1 MYLKQDSRIFSI
13 YNNLPLLKD
22 MNSSDRY
29 VVIAKKLNLY
39 RFKVITFQD
48 IDKSEGYLYNFLVNN
63 GPSMIY
69 PLIISHCLL
78 GYNVRTI
85 ATKNF
90 CCLSINPFYLYSS
103 HIAIEHLNSKTL
115 LYNTPLMFSEG
126 AIDSDFLSTIYPLS
140 FAYMTSGINSMVS
153 QFISTLTSRIIMV
166 PDNDRAGLDGE
177 KKTIYNMKKHG
188 VKVDVFRV
196 DSSFK
201 DSGEVLDALI
211 KKDIKAGVEVQ
222 RLKIQLNNIL
232 G

>member
-1 MYLKQDSRIFSI
+1 MYLKKDSKIFSI

-22 MNSSDRY
+22 MNSNDRY

-48 IDKSEGYLYNFLVNN
+48 IDRSEGYLYNFLVNN

-69 PLIISHCLL
+69 PLVMSHCLL

-85 ATKNF
+85 AVKDF
-90 CCLSINPFYLYSS
+90 RCLPVSPFYLYSS
-103 HIAIEHLNSKTL
+103 HTAIEYLNSKL
-115 LYNTPLMFSEG
+115 LPYNTPLMFSEG

-140 FAYMTSGINSMVS
+140 FSYMTSGINSITS
-153 QFISTLTSRIIMV
+153 QFISTLTSRIIVV
-166 PDNDRAGLDGE
+166 PDNDRAGSDGE

-188 VKVDVFRV
+188 VKVDVLRV

-211 KKDIKAGVEVQ
+211 RGDIRAEIEVQ